1 MSPGPQITRER
12 EPIMVLRSL
21 LVLASVGV
29 LSACAITSTAER
41 GPDGM
46 PVQYIDAMSASVAYQ
61 QAAEFCPQGYKLLGE
76 PRQTT
81 PLDYVMTVECR
92 PDGRPPRS

>member
-1 MSPGPQITRER
+1 MA
-12 EPIMVLRSL
+12 LRSL
-21 LVLASVGV
+21 LVLASACV

-41 GPDGM
+41 GPDGT

-61 QAAEFCPQGYKLLGE
+61 QAAEFCPQGYKFLGE

-92 PDGRPPRS
+92 ADGRAPRS